1 MACAPA
7 FAGGG
12 CVNQDYLFCGATS
25 STGGCCPPAQ
35 PYYCSTSNLC
45 YATAQQAAA
54 ACPQAGCVAC
64 ASQATGTCSVAPTGG
79 SCIGYPGYLF
89 CGGICCPANL
99 PYYCSTANLCYPTAG
114 QAAAACPAA
123 DCLQCAST
131 CAAPPA
137 TLPPGGGDGI
147 CGNEQPLAVID
158 GIAAY
163 AMCDAALTGNVW
175 SDNGTATA
183 AMSDGAGWVETET
196 GVVGSSGNGG
206 YQCTELATRYF
217 YFKFGVCPWIS
228 SAAKD
233 MCNGPFPAG
242 VAITATPVHGDLAV
256 FPPGC
261 DGADA
266 TTGHGAVVDQ
276 VTATAV
282 SVVQEHSGT
291 AGTGTYARSCLSC
304 FLHATANS
312 GTP

>member
-1 MACAPA
+1 MICEPA
-7 FAGGG
+7 FARGACADQGN
-12 CVNQDYLFCGATS
+12 VFCGATS
-25 STGGCCPPAQ
+25 AGSCCPAAQ

-45 YATAQQAAA
+45 YSTAQQAAA

-64 ASQATGTCSVAPTGG
+64 ASQVSGTCSAAPTGG

-89 CGGICCPANL
+89 CGGICCPSTL

-114 QAAAACPAA
+114 QAAAACPDA

-131 CAAPPA
+131 CVPPPA
-137 TLPPGGGDGI
+137 TLPTGGGDGI
-147 CGNEQPLAVID
+147 CGNEQPLAAID

-183 AMSDGAGWVETET
+183 AMSEGAGWVETQT
-196 GVVGSSGNGG
+196 GIVGSSGNGG

-228 SAAKD
+228 SAGRT
-233 MCNGPFPAG
+233 C
-242 VAITATPVHGDLAV
+242 ATDRFRRRRDHGDARARRSAV

-261 DGADA
+261 NGADA
-266 TTGHGAVVDQ
+266 ITGHVAVVDQ
-276 VTATAV
+276 VTTTAV